1 MLINVFLMLLCD
13 SGCQDTLEYFV
24 SLQSVSHCKACV
36 CVCGCGYVLTNV
48 FLLLCDSVCREALE
62 YFLLLQSDS
71 HREAWCSL
79 LLLIITRMLKMS
91 EERVGGFDSDR
102 AGRFFKPA

>member
-1 MLINVFLMLLCD
+1 M
-13 SGCQDTLEYFV
+13 
-24 SLQSVSHCKACV
+24 
-36 CVCGCGYVLTNV
+36 
-48 FLLLCDSVCREALE
+48 CREALE